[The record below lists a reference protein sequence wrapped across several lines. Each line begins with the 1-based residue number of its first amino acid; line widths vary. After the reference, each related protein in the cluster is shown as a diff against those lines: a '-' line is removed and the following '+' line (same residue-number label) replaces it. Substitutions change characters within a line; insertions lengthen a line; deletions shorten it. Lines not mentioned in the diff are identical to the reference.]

1 MTNKILQYLS
11 VRALLVL
18 VFLWIQTNRGGCMV
32 LLFGWNA
39 LIDVYVVGGKS
50 LVHEGLHEARRLPPL
65 PYWRSQTVTDTHHH
79 HHLLFLLH
87 DYIIPRKNS
96 SPWMCPSLT
105 LFNCWRLLLY
115 HLLFICISIICASQ
129 QKGEHKLRRRGE
141 KCTYELY
148 GRKEGRRIL
157 FIDLPSARIFIFIV
171 SRAKIV
177 LRQVT
182 LRLVIVSRLA
192 SCAQS
197 CWVHS
202 SLRTV

>member
-1 MTNKILQYLS
+1 
-11 VRALLVL
+11 
-18 VFLWIQTNRGGCMV
+18 MV
-32 LLFGWNA
+32 LLFGWSA

-50 LVHEGLHEARRLPPL
+50 LVNEGLLGARRLPPL

-148 GRKEGRRIL
+148 GRKEEE
-157 FIDLPSARIFIFIV
+157 FFSSTCP
-171 SRAKIV
+171 
-177 LRQVT
+177 
-182 LRLVIVSRLA
+182 RLA
-192 SCAQS
+192 FSFLLS
-197 CWVHS
+197 PG
-202 SLRTV
+202 RK